1 MYEIFCNGLN
11 WVPLKEHNHP
21 EPRLWKQGLGKC
33 NQEKERT
40 LNFQVGPELSD
51 SVFITK
57 DGGRKA
63 MINQSDVGD
72 IATSQTKQKSPGAK
86 REGRTPARPQEC
98 GLAGYLGWSSDF
110 QSFKTTNSYCL
121 QLSRYRER
129 HTKASQETW
138 KLNAWRPLWSIFPSK
153 SQLRC

>member
-1 MYEIFCNGLN
+1 MN

-63 MINQSDVGD
+63 MINQSDVGRKG
-72 IATSQTKQKSPGAK
+72 SQ
-86 REGRTPARPQEC
+86 EGRKD
-98 GLAGYLGWSSDF
+98 SS
-110 QSFKTTNSYCL
+110 
-121 QLSRYRER
+121 
-129 HTKASQETW
+129 
-138 KLNAWRPLWSIFPSK
+138 
-153 SQLRC
+153 